1 MKSRLEAIALRRTA
15 LVAEISQ
22 ERANLNDALS
32 TLRKRLALASLG
44 LVVGQALSGRP
55 WLRALVIGGL
65 AVFVGR
71 RLATRLKGGTND

>member
-1 MKSRLEAIALRRTA
+1 
-15 LVAEISQ
+15 
-22 ERANLNDALS
+22 
-32 TLRKRLALASLG
+32 
-44 LVVGQALSGRP
+44 VVGQALSGRP